1 MIGMEKEILVLM
13 SQVRCATEQQFNK
26 FFSKKRKIV
35 KSPYKKTLRRMCRE
49 FTLRKYPC
57 NVTYGEY
64 KDSSGIYYLNG
75 GKTYKGKELL
85 KVIIGSDIALKMEAS
100 GYEIRRFYRN
110 VSIDKD
116 KYDIYIEYL
125 DKDKN
130 LKQKLIDIRLSDIFK
145 ASKYKNLPYKI
156 MNSTIPFFEI
166 PEVIIITQEKS
177 IDQHRLKCINSNVK
191 IVNINLDNLT
201 KHL

>member
-13 SQVRCATEQQFNK
+13 SQVRCATEQQFNN
-26 FFSKKRKIV
+26 FFSKKRKII

-64 KDSSGIYYLNG
+64 KDNSGIYYLNG

-100 GYEIRRFYRN
+100 GYDIRRFYRN

-116 KYDIYIEYL
+116 QYDIYIEYL
-125 DKDKN
+125 DKDKR
-130 LKQKLIDIRLSDIFK
+130 LKQKLIDIRLSDILK
-145 ASKYKNLPYKI
+145 VSKYKNLPYKI

-177 IDQHRLKCINSNVK
+177 IDQERLKCINSNIK